1 MLAVYR
7 DLTRLRREHAE
18 LTDPSFAHV
27 ACTADEAAR
36 FFTLERGSLLVLVN
50 FGDQPMAAEVGE
62 VDLLF
67 ETESGVDIAGGVVRL
82 PAHAGALVRVLSR

>member
-1 MLAVYR
+1 M
-7 DLTRLRREHAE
+7 
-18 LTDPSFAHV
+18 
-27 ACTADEAAR
+27 
-36 FFTLERGSLLVLVN
+36 LVN

>member
-7 DLTRLRREHAE
+7 DLARLRREHTE
-18 LTDPSFAHV
+18 LTDPSFAHI
-27 ACTADEAAR
+27 ACTVDEAAR
-36 FFTLERGSLLVLVN
+36 FFTLERGSLRVLVN

-67 ETESGVDIAGGVVRL
+67 ETESGVDIVGGTVRL
-82 PAHAGALVRVLSR
+82 PAHAGALVRVANR